1 MQEEEVQQLLLELM
15 PPWHYWTV
23 KPFKKLLNDDAVSMG
38 MYYTLRL
45 IWWYDSPVIMGEL
58 AKTAQCS
65 KQQMSKMIGKL
76 TECGY
81 VEQVRDPTDRRI
93 IRLQVTEKGAS
104 YMEHLEEQTKKSY
117 RPMLKAIPEEDR
129 ERFFNALKTLHEVFD
144 KMKPEM
150 LSIPE
155 NDKERKDDCA

>member
-1 MQEEEVQQLLLELM
+1 MQEDEMQKLILELM
-15 PPWHYWTV
+15 PPWHYWAV
-23 KPFKKLLNDDAVSMG
+23 KPFKKLLSDDVSMG

-81 VEQVRDPTDRRI
+81 VEQVKDPTDRRI
-93 IRLQVTEKGAS
+93 IRLQVTEKGAF
-104 YMEHLEEQTKKSY
+104 YMEDLEEQTKKSY
-117 RPMLKAIPEEDR
+117 RPMMKAIPEEDR

-150 LSIPE
+150 LSVPE
-155 NDKERKDDCA
+155 KDNERNDGSA